1 MKQRIESFEDLDVYR
16 LAEDL
21 GDRIWDIVLRW
32 SDFPKNTLGYQLVK
46 AADSIGANIAEGFGR
61 FHFAE
66 NRQFARISR
75 GSLYETRHWL
85 RRAYK
90 RGLLKEEEINEM
102 RNLLEELAPRLNAYI
117 SAIGKQES
125 RGKRAT
131 HDSHEIAGSL
141 QAGKERIVEKIKKKL
156 EKWRETHSTPGRAG
170 QASAP

>member
-1 MKQRIESFEDLDVYR
+1 MKQRIESFEDLGVYC

-21 GDRIWDIVLRW
+21 GDRIWDIVLGW
-32 SDFPKNTLGYQLVK
+32 SDFAKNTLGYQLVK

-66 NRQFARISR
+66 NRQFVRISR

-90 RGLLKEEEINEM
+90 RGLLKEEEVREL

-117 SAIGKQES
+117 SSIGKQERLAQQKAS
-125 RGKRAT
+125 DATLQGGKKHGTERNRK
-131 HDSHEIAGSL
+131 HRRD
-141 QAGKERIVEKIKKKL
+141 QAKRIPADEQTTND
-156 EKWRETHSTPGRAG
+156 E
-170 QASAP
+170 

>member
-21 GDRIWDIVLRW
+21 GDRIWDIVLAW

-66 NRQFARISR
+66 NRQFVRVSR

-85 RRAYK
+85 RRAYR
-90 RGLLKEEEINEM
+90 RGLLKEEEIREL
-102 RNLLEELAPRLNAYI
+102 RNVLEELAPRLNAYI
-117 SAIGKQES
+117 SAIGKQE
-125 RGKRAT
+125 R
-131 HDSHEIAGSL
+131 
-141 QAGKERIVEKIKKKL
+141 
-156 EKWRETHSTPGRAG
+156 PGN
-170 QASAP
+170 QMTNEQ